1 MKMEA
6 EDGVI
11 HPQGCQATI
20 GNPGGGLGWALLM
33 KLQRESTLHHLDFRL
48 LASHTVNQFL

>member
-1 MKMEA
+1 MEA